1 LPGKHAAL
9 KPYLRIEHLDV
20 DDDDPL
26 LGPLD
31 LDYEGVIVGLRWDF
45 SNYATLKVEVRSL
58 AARKDVRASGCNSRS
73 YSMRHKA
80 GATLPRSPPLVTAD
94 EACDQHGC
102 DSAGE
107 PVGPFGSR

>member
-1 LPGKHAAL
+1 MPGKHAAL

-45 SNYATLKVEVRSL
+45 SNYATLKAEVRS
-58 AARKDVRASGCNSRS
+58 
-73 YSMRHKA
+73 
-80 GATLPRSPPLVTAD
+80 
-94 EACDQHGC
+94 E
-102 DSAGE
+102 E
-107 PVGPFGSR
+107 FGSQERRSSFWLQLAFVFDATQSRRNIASVATAGDRR